1 MKKAGGSINIFSE
14 STHIE
19 ALIKACKIMEI
30 KKKSYLYNPTVYP
43 AYLLTPTSY
52 GEWGPRL
59 ARGGRGV
66 IAAFK
71 PRCAVLVVRAVNEDS
86 RRFYCAN

>member
-1 MKKAGGSINIFSE
+1 MKCVPS
-14 STHIE
+14 
-19 ALIKACKIMEI
+19 L
-30 KKKSYLYNPTVYP
+30 PPVYP

-71 PRCAVLVVRAVNEDS
+71 PRCAVLVRAVNGGL
-86 RRFYCAN
+86 RRFHSANWRFHS

>member
-1 MKKAGGSINIFSE
+1 MIIFYIVLTLIRCNFNFQVSLLMKCGPSLPS
-14 STHIE
+14 
-19 ALIKACKIMEI
+19 
-30 KKKSYLYNPTVYP
+30 VYP

-71 PRCAVLVVRAVNEDS
+71 PRCAVLVVRAVNENS